1 MKIKF
6 TLLGIL
12 ATMGVVSAQT
22 ATTKPVGYHTETAK
36 GNSFTLMGVNVGNA
50 IAAAGEFD
58 ADDATDN
65 DADFTALLDDGVS
78 YTVQNITSGESASVN
93 GSDATTLDTDLAV
106 SSGDSYEVRADVTVG
121 SLFGA
126 ANEAGLGAG
135 NATTADVVWI
145 PTGDGFAQ
153 IFYDDG
159 KGFPPRPAGWRA
171 IGAGGAD
178 QAGTSVPFTAGIFIQ
193 RRAAD
198 DLDIVFVGHVRTE
211 ATSFGVGTGFNFLN
225 RVLPVGVAL
234 DDTGLDAFLA
244 KGNSGSG
251 DLVWSPDGNGGY
263 AQYYYTDGGGF
274 PPQSAGWKAVGA
286 GDADKGAETLG
297 SGYAIQRKGE
307 AGSVSVA
314 IPNGLDL

>member
-1 MKIKF
+1 
-6 TLLGIL
+6 
-12 ATMGVVSAQT
+12 MGVVSAQT

-274 PPQSAGWKAVGA
+274 PPQSKGWKAVGQ

>member
-1 MKIKF
+1 MS
-6 TLLGIL
+6 
-12 ATMGVVSAQT
+12 VVSAQT

-93 GSDATTLDTDLAV
+93 GRDATTLDTDLAV

-153 IFYDDG
+153 VFYDDG

-234 DDTGLDAFLA
+234 DDTGLEAFIA

-286 GDADKGAETLG
+286 GDADKGAETLA

>member
-1 MKIKF
+1 
-6 TLLGIL
+6 
-12 ATMGVVSAQT
+12 MGVVSAQT

-78 YTVQNITSGESASVN
+78 YTVQNITTGESASVN
-93 GSDATTLDTDLAV
+93 GRDATTLDTDLAV

-135 NATTADVVWI
+135 NATTADVIWI

-153 IFYDDG
+153 VFYDDG

-178 QAGTSVPFTAGIFIQ
+178 QAGTAVPFTAGIFVQ

-198 DLDIVFVGHVRTE
+198 ELDIVFVGHVRTE

-234 DDTGLDAFLA
+234 DDTGLEAFIA

-297 SGYAIQRKGE
+297 SGYAIQRKGD

>member
-36 GNSFTLMGVNVGNA
+36 GNSFTLMGVNVGNS

-93 GSDATTLDTDLAV
+93 GNDATTLDTDLAV

-121 SLFGA
+121 SLLGA

-135 NATTADVVWI
+135 NASSADVIWI
-145 PTGDGFAQ
+145 PTGDGFSQ

-159 KGFPPRPAGWRA
+159 VGFPPRPAGWRA
-171 IGAGGAD
+171 IGAGGTD

-193 RRAAD
+193 RRAAA

-234 DDTGLDAFLA
+234 DDTGLEAFIA

-286 GDADKGAETLG
+286 GDADKGAETLA

>member
-12 ATMGVVSAQT
+12 ATMSVVSAQT
-22 ATTKPVGYHTETAK
+22 ATAKPVGYHTETAK

-93 GSDATTLDTDLAV
+93 GRDATTLDTDLAV

-135 NATTADVVWI
+135 NATTADVIWI

-153 IFYDDG
+153 VFYDDG

-178 QAGTSVPFTAGIFIQ
+178 QAGTSVPFTAGIFVQ

-234 DDTGLDAFLA
+234 DDTGLEAFIA

>member
-65 DADFTALLDDGVS
+65 DADFTALLDEGVS

-93 GSDATTLDTDLAV
+93 GNDATTLDTELAV
-106 SSGDSYEVRADVTVG
+106 SSGDVYEVRADVTIG
-121 SLFGA
+121 ALLGA

-145 PTGDGFAQ
+145 PSGDGFSQ

-159 KGFPPRPAGWRA
+159 VGFPPRPAGWRA

-193 RRAAD
+193 RRAAA

-234 DDTGLDAFLA
+234 DDTGLEAFIA

-286 GDADKGAETLG
+286 GDADKGAETLA

>member
-78 YTVQNITSGESASVN
+78 YTVQNITTGESASVN
-93 GSDATTLDTDLAV
+93 GRDATTLDTDLAV

-135 NATTADVVWI
+135 NATTADVIWI

-153 IFYDDG
+153 VFYDDG

-178 QAGTSVPFTAGIFIQ
+178 QAGTAVPFTAGIFVQ

-234 DDTGLDAFLA
+234 DDTGLENFIA

-297 SGYAIQRKGE
+297 SGYAIQRKGD

>member
-1 MKIKF
+1 MS
-6 TLLGIL
+6 
-12 ATMGVVSAQT
+12 VVSAQT

-93 GSDATTLDTDLAV
+93 GRDATTLDTDLAV
-106 SSGDSYEVRADVTVG
+106 SSGDAYEVRADVTVG

-153 IFYDDG
+153 VFYDDG

-234 DDTGLDAFLA
+234 DDTGLEAFIA

-286 GDADKGAETLG
+286 GDADKGAETLA
-297 SGYAIQRKGE
+297 SGYAKQRKGE

-314 IPNGLDL
+314 IPNGLDLKEPN

>member
-1 MKIKF
+1 MKIKL

-12 ATMGVVSAQT
+12 VSMGVVSAQT

-36 GNSFTLMGVNVGNA
+36 GNAFTLMGVNVGNA

-58 ADDATDN
+58 ADGATDN
-65 DADFTALLDDGVS
+65 DADFTALLDEGVN
-78 YTVQNITSGESASVN
+78 YTVQNITTGSSAAVT
-93 GSDATTLDTDLAV
+93 GFDATSLTTDLAV
-106 SSGDSYEVRADVTVG
+106 SSGDSYEIRADVTLA

-126 ANEAGLGAG
+126 ANEAGLQDGTAATADIIWVPTENGFAQYYYNPGQAFPPVSAGWKQIGAG
-135 NATTADVVWI
+135 NA
-145 PTGDGFAQ
+145 
-153 IFYDDG
+153 
-159 KGFPPRPAGWRA
+159 
-171 IGAGGAD
+171 D
-178 QAGTSVPFTAGIFIQ
+178 QAGASVPFTAGMFVQ
-193 RRAAD
+193 RRAAS

-211 ATSFGVGTGFNFLN
+211 ATSFNIASGFNFLN

-234 DDTGLDAFLA
+234 ADTELQNFIA
-244 KGNSGSG
+244 KGNGGSG
-251 DLVWSPDGNGGY
+251 DLIWSPDGNGGY

-286 GDADKGAETLG
+286 GDADKGGETLA
-297 SGYAIQRKGE
+297 SGYAIQRKGD

>member
-1 MKIKF
+1 
-6 TLLGIL
+6 
-12 ATMGVVSAQT
+12 MGVVSAQT

-93 GSDATTLDTDLAV
+93 GNDATTLDTDLAV
-106 SSGDSYEVRADVTVG
+106 SSGDVYEVRADVTVG

-145 PTGDGFAQ
+145 PTGDGFSQ

-159 KGFPPRPAGWRA
+159 VGFPPRPAGWRA

-193 RRAAD
+193 RREAA

-211 ATSFGVGTGFNFLN
+211 ATSFGVATGFNFIN

-234 DDTGLDAFLA
+234 DDTGLQETLA
-244 KGNSGSG
+244 KGNAGSG
-251 DLVWSPDGNGGY
+251 DLVWSPDGKGGY
-263 AQYYYTDGGGF
+263 DQYYYTDGGGF
-274 PPQSAGWKAVGA
+274 PPQTQGWKAVGQ
-286 GDADKGAETLG
+286 GNADRGTSTLG

>member
-78 YTVQNITSGESASVN
+78 YTVQNITTGESASVN
-93 GSDATTLDTDLAV
+93 GRDATTLDTDLAV

-135 NATTADVVWI
+135 NATTADVIWI

-153 IFYDDG
+153 VFYDDG

-178 QAGTSVPFTAGIFIQ
+178 QAGTAVPFTAGIFVQ

-234 DDTGLDAFLA
+234 DDTGLEAFIA

>member
-65 DADFTALLDDGVS
+65 DADFTALLDEGVS

-93 GSDATTLDTDLAV
+93 GNDATTLDTELAV
-106 SSGDSYEVRADVTVG
+106 SSGDVYEVRADVTIG
-121 SLFGA
+121 ALLGA

-145 PTGDGFAQ
+145 PSGDGFSQ

-159 KGFPPRPAGWRA
+159 VGFPPRPAGWRA

-193 RRAAD
+193 RRAAA
-198 DLDIVFVGHVRTE
+198 DLDIVFVGHVRTA

-234 DDTGLDAFLA
+234 DDTGLEAFIA

-286 GDADKGAETLG
+286 GDADKGAETLA

>member
-1 MKIKF
+1 MYKR
-6 TLLGIL
+6 
-12 ATMGVVSAQT
+12 Q
-22 ATTKPVGYHTETAK
+22 
-36 GNSFTLMGVNVGNA
+36 
-50 IAAAGEFD
+50 
-58 ADDATDN
+58 
-65 DADFTALLDDGVS
+65 LLDDGVS
-78 YTVQNITSGESASVN
+78 YTVQNITTGESASVN
-93 GSDATTLDTDLAV
+93 GRDATTLDTDLAV

-135 NATTADVVWI
+135 NATTADVIWI

-153 IFYDDG
+153 VFYDDG

-178 QAGTSVPFTAGIFIQ
+178 QAGTAVPFTAGIFVQ

-234 DDTGLDAFLA
+234 DDTGLEAFIA

-263 AQYYYTDGGGF
+263 AQYYYSDGGGF

>member
-1 MKIKF
+1 
-6 TLLGIL
+6 
-12 ATMGVVSAQT
+12 MGVVSAQT

-36 GNSFTLMGVNVGNA
+36 GSSFTLMGVNVGNA

-153 IFYDDG
+153 VFYDDG

-274 PPQSAGWKAVGA
+274 PPQSKGWKAVGQ

>member
-93 GSDATTLDTDLAV
+93 GNDATTLDTDLAV

-121 SLFGA
+121 SLLGA

-135 NATTADVVWI
+135 NATTADVIWI
-145 PTGDGFAQ
+145 PTGDGFSQ
-153 IFYDDG
+153 VFYDDG
-159 KGFPPRPAGWRA
+159 VGFPPRPAGWRA

-193 RRAAD
+193 RRAAA

-234 DDTGLDAFLA
+234 DDTGLEAFIA

>member
-121 SLFGA
+121 SLLGA

-274 PPQSAGWKAVGA
+274 PPQSKGWKAVGQ

>member
-1 MKIKF
+1 
-6 TLLGIL
+6 
-12 ATMGVVSAQT
+12 MGVVSAQT

-65 DADFTALLDDGVS
+65 DADFTALLDEGVS

-93 GSDATTLDTDLAV
+93 GNDATTLDTELAV
-106 SSGDSYEVRADVTVG
+106 SSGDAYEVRADVTIG
-121 SLFGA
+121 ALLGA

-145 PTGDGFAQ
+145 PSGDGFSQ

-159 KGFPPRPAGWRA
+159 VGFPPRPAGWRA

-193 RRAAD
+193 RRAAA
-198 DLDIVFVGHVRTE
+198 DLDIVFVGHVRTA

-234 DDTGLDAFLA
+234 DDTGLEAFIA

-286 GDADKGAETLG
+286 GDADKGAETLA

>member
-1 MKIKF
+1 
-6 TLLGIL
+6 
-12 ATMGVVSAQT
+12 MGVVSAQT

-65 DADFTALLDDGVS
+65 DADFTALLDEGVS

-93 GSDATTLDTDLAV
+93 GNDATTLDTELAV
-106 SSGDSYEVRADVTVG
+106 SSGDVYEVRADVTIG
-121 SLFGA
+121 ALLGA

-145 PTGDGFAQ
+145 PSGDGFSQ

-159 KGFPPRPAGWRA
+159 VGFPPRPAGWRA

-198 DLDIVFVGHVRTE
+198 DLDIVFVGHVRTA

-234 DDTGLDAFLA
+234 DDTGLEAFIA

-286 GDADKGAETLG
+286 GDADKGAETLA

>member
-36 GNSFTLMGVNVGNA
+36 GSSFTLMGVNVGNA

-93 GSDATTLDTDLAV
+93 GNDATTLDTDLAV

-121 SLFGA
+121 SLLGA

-145 PTGDGFAQ
+145 PTGDGFSQ

-159 KGFPPRPAGWRA
+159 VGFPPRPAGWRA

-193 RRAAD
+193 RREAA

-274 PPQSAGWKAVGA
+274 PPQSKGWKAVGQ

>member
-1 MKIKF
+1 
-6 TLLGIL
+6 
-12 ATMGVVSAQT
+12 MGVVSAQT

-93 GSDATTLDTDLAV
+93 GRDATTLDTDLAV

-135 NATTADVVWI
+135 NATTADVIWI
-145 PTGDGFAQ
+145 PTGDGFSQ
-153 IFYDDG
+153 VFYDDG

-178 QAGTSVPFTAGIFIQ
+178 QAGTAVPFTAGIFIQ

-234 DDTGLDAFLA
+234 DDTGLEAFIA

-297 SGYAIQRKGE
+297 SGYAIQRKGD

>member
-78 YTVQNITSGESASVN
+78 YTVQNITTGESASVN
-93 GSDATTLDTDLAV
+93 GRDATTLDTDLAV

-135 NATTADVVWI
+135 NATTADVIWI

-153 IFYDDG
+153 VFYDDG

-178 QAGTSVPFTAGIFIQ
+178 QAGTAVPFTAGIFVQ

-234 DDTGLDAFLA
+234 DDTGLENFIA

-297 SGYAIQRKGE
+297 SGYAIQRKGD
-307 AGSVSVA
+307 AGSVRVA

>member
-1 MKIKF
+1 MKIKL

-12 ATMGVVSAQT
+12 VSMGVVSAQT

-58 ADDATDN
+58 ADAATDN

-78 YTVQNITSGESASVN
+78 YTVQNITSGASAAVT
-93 GSDATTLDTDLAV
+93 GFDATSLTTDLAV
-106 SSGDSYEVRADVTVG
+106 SSGDSYEIRADVTVG

-126 ANEAGLGAG
+126 DNSAGLGAG
-135 NATTADVVWI
+135 NASSADVVWI
-145 PTGDGFAQ
+145 PTADGFSQ

-159 KGFPPRPAGWRA
+159 VGFPPRPAGWRA
-171 IGAGGAD
+171 IGAGAAD
-178 QAGTSVPFTAGIFIQ
+178 QAGTSVPFTAGIFVQ
-193 RRAAD
+193 RRQAA

-211 ATSFGVGTGFNFLN
+211 ATSFSVNSGFNFLN

-234 DDTGLDAFLA
+234 ADTGIENFIA
-244 KGNSGSG
+244 KGNNGAG
-251 DLVWSPDGNGGY
+251 DLIWSPDGNGGY

-274 PPQSAGWKAVGA
+274 PPASKGWKAVGA
-286 GDADKGAETLG
+286 GDADKGGETLA
-297 SGYAIQRKGE
+297 SGYAIQRKGD

>member
-65 DADFTALLDDGVS
+65 DADFTALLDEGVS

-93 GSDATTLDTDLAV
+93 GNDATTLDTELAV
-106 SSGDSYEVRADVTVG
+106 SSGDAYEVRADVTIG
-121 SLFGA
+121 ALLGA

-145 PTGDGFAQ
+145 PSGDGFSQ

-159 KGFPPRPAGWRA
+159 VGFPPRPAGWRA

-193 RRAAD
+193 RRAAA
-198 DLDIVFVGHVRTE
+198 DLDIVFVGHVRTA

-234 DDTGLDAFLA
+234 DDTGLEAFIA

-286 GDADKGAETLG
+286 GDADKGAETLA